1 MEKSYILDYTSHFL
15 DFLFGLVGC
24 YDRWRFYRLVNF
36 NSFDMISKF
45 PLKKLHYYVFVSL
58 LILIIYQTLFYC
70 NVPMPIFIT
79 SYLKD
84 FLCIPIIATLGLH
97 VVWFL
102 KKDKSIRLNAF
113 TLISLVLMYSIYFEY
128 FLPKHS
134 NFYVADWLDIICYS
148 LGGLIFYILQKKD

>member
-1 MEKSYILDYTSHFL
+1 
-15 DFLFGLVGC
+15 
-24 YDRWRFYRLVNF
+24 
-36 NSFDMISKF
+36 MIAKL
-45 PLKKLHYYVFVSL
+45 PLKKLHLYVFISL
-58 LILIIYQTLFYC
+58 LIFIGYQLLLQFD
-70 NVPMPIFIT
+70 VSMHRFLT

-84 FLCIPIIATLGLH
+84 FLCIPIIATFGLH

-134 NFYVADWLDIICYS
+134 NFYVADWMDVICYS

>member
-1 MEKSYILDYTSHFL
+1 MDRSSDFL
-15 DFLFGLVGC
+15 DFLFRLVGR
-24 YDRWRFYRLVNF
+24 YGHWRFHRLVNF
-36 NSFDMISKF
+36 NSFDMIAKL
-45 PLKKLHYYVFVSL
+45 PLKKLHLYVFISL
-58 LILIIYQTLFYC
+58 LIFIGYQLLLQFD
-70 NVPMPIFIT
+70 VSMHRFLT

-84 FLCIPIIATLGLH
+84 FLCIPIIATFGLH

-134 NFYVADWLDIICYS
+134 NFYVADWMDVICYS

>member
-1 MEKSYILDYTSHFL
+1 
-15 DFLFGLVGC
+15 
-24 YDRWRFYRLVNF
+24 
-36 NSFDMISKF
+36 MIENLS
-45 PLKKLHYYVFVSL
+45 LKNLHLYVLSSL
-58 LILIIYQTLFYC
+58 LIFIGYQLLLQFD
-70 NVPMPIFIT
+70 VSMHRFLT

-84 FLCIPIIATLGLH
+84 FLCISIIATAGLH

-134 NFYVADWLDIICYS
+134 NFYVADWMDVICYS